1 MSLSKMPEDY
11 RNKKREFPTYEEP
24 AAIASHEPCADPIV
38 ERNVSLLRERSA
50 VGVQKYG
57 TTLADN
63 KLPLRAWLNHALEEA
78 LDQANYL
85 QAAMAEID
93 SAKRSLPPLPQY
105 FPDVTNIRADEE
117 LRAQQYAQDYAR
129 AVLAVAPARESC
141 GGELYPFAVVVGRTF
156 GMDDQIEFAFFNG
169 ENYSFSDGDCFKR
182 EGDTLDGFTAEFLT
196 HNQFERRFVA
206 AAPAQTQEPAA
217 FDRLPELSDEI
228 KAMVDA
234 QDAKK
239 NAELN
244 RAPARPVAVAD
255 FLGKA
260 FVTLESDGGR
270 YSIVMKFNQKSD
282 AFAAHDFLLRAGGK
296 DYNGTAP
303 AAHGDAKD
311 AERWRFMMASVDS
324 EDSQEA
330 LLLQKLG
337 NEDFT
342 DDASESAQMTALVDA
357 AIAAKAEST
366 PQ

>member
-1 MSLSKMPEDY
+1 MSLSKMLQEY
-11 RNKKREFPTYEEP
+11 REGLRGLPTYDEL
-24 AAIASHEPCADPIV
+24 AAIANTEPCADPIV
-38 ERNVSLLRERSA
+38 ERNVSLLRERST

-93 SAKRSLPPLPQY
+93 SAAAHQIADASKDAELFGIDYLIDGVRVDPSR
-105 FPDVTNIRADEE
+105 VTV
-117 LRAQQYAQDYAR
+117 LR
-129 AVLAVAPARESC
+129 PAS
-141 GGELYPFAVVVGRTF
+141 
-156 GMDDQIEFAFFNG
+156 
-169 ENYSFSDGDCFKR
+169 
-182 EGDTLDGFTAEFLT
+182 TAKD
-196 HNQFERRFVA
+196 
-206 AAPAQTQEPAA
+206 QEPINWQ
-217 FDRLPELSDEI
+217 EI
-228 KAMVDA
+228 ALYYQNLYSKE
-234 QDAKK
+234 KY
-239 NAELN
+239 
-244 RAPARPVAVAD
+244 RAPVRPVDMPD

-330 LLLQKLG
+330 LLLKKFG

-342 DDASESAQMTALVDA
+342 DDKSESAQMTALVDA
-357 AIAAKAEST
+357 AIAAKAESN